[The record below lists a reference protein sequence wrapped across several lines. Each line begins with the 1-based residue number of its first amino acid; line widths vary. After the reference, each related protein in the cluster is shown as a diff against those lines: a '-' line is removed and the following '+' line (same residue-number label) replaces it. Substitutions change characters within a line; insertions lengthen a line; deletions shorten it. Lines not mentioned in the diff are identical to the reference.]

1 MIFECFSI
9 LNFETRYKVGNI
21 DRIQHVDCDCKNL
34 STAYRFFYG
43 HVTLARPSCGK
54 RGERVRER
62 DSEGERERQTAS
74 QPDNSHT
81 NLVLSEQA
89 EVRQQKFSTLA
100 KIKLRI

>member
-1 MIFECFSI
+1 MYLFIYLYTYTRELIFECFSI

-74 QPDNSHT
+74 HITRIQILCCQN
-81 NLVLSEQA
+81 
-89 EVRQQKFSTLA
+89 
-100 KIKLRI
+100 KLR